1 MRPAA
6 RLQAVIEI
14 LDGVEE
20 GIRTLASPAD
30 RVVADYCRK
39 RRFIGSKD
47 RRAISGLVYSVIRR
61 RGFHVWRAN
70 SVKLPVDGRNLLIS
84 HLADSAP
91 DDLQLFG
98 DAAPHSPVG
107 LTASE
112 QEAVTGFTTLKAGAQ
127 MPLSARIEVPDF
139 LEPALRQRFGA
150 EFETAMAALNQAAP
164 LDIRSNPLQPHH
176 TLTKDLIKISEGIEK
191 TNYSPIG
198 YRSESKARV
207 TGTDLYMSGKIE
219 VQDEAAQLAC
229 YLVDA
234 QPGMAVIDLCA
245 GAGGKSLLLSGLM
258 NNKGQVFAFD
268 VSSKRLSALAVRSQ
282 RAGSRNIQVKA
293 VPEVGAN
300 RERIL
305 SGLNNKAD
313 RVVIDAPCS
322 GTGTWRRNPDQR
334 WRLSEPQITDY
345 AAVQLGLLTEGAQM
359 VAPGGRLVY
368 MTCSLLHAENEA
380 VVDAF
385 FAEQG
390 TANWKLVNYKSVWNN
405 VLPSEPVGS
414 AAKNQA
420 MLQLVPHLHHTDGFF
435 VAILEKS

>member
-1 MRPAA
+1 
-6 RLQAVIEI
+6 
-14 LDGVEE
+14 
-20 GIRTLASPAD
+20 
-30 RVVADYCRK
+30 
-39 RRFIGSKD
+39 
-47 RRAISGLVYSVIRR
+47 
-61 RGFHVWRAN
+61 
-70 SVKLPVDGRNLLIS
+70 
-84 HLADSAP
+84 
-91 DDLQLFG
+91 
-98 DAAPHSPVG
+98 
-107 LTASE
+107 
-112 QEAVTGFTTLKAGAQ
+112 
-127 MPLSARIEVPDF
+127 MPISARFEVPEF
-139 LEPALRQRFGA
+139 LEPILRQRFGT
-150 EFETAMAALNQAAP
+150 EFETAITGLNQAAP
-164 LDIRSNPLQPHH
+164 LDLRANPLQPYED
-176 TLTKDLIKISEGIEK
+176 LTKDLIEASEDFEK
-191 TNYSPIG
+191 VKYSPIG
-198 YRSESKARV
+198 HRSCSKARV
-207 TGTDLYMSGKIE
+207 TGIDLYISGKIE

-268 VSSKRLSALAVRSQ
+268 VSSKRLSALAARSQ

-300 RERIL
+300 RASTL

-334 WRLSEPQITDY
+334 WRLSESQIADY

-359 VAPGGRLVY
+359 VSSGGRLIY

-385 FAEQG
+385 FAAQG
-390 TANWKLVNYKSVWNN
+390 TDDWKLINYKSIWNR
-405 VLPSEPVGS
+405 VLPGEPAET

-435 VAILEKS
+435 VAILEKT

>member
-20 GIRTLASPAD
+20 GICTLAVPAD
-30 RVVADYCRK
+30 RVVADYCRR

-47 RRAISGLVYSVIRR
+47 RRAISGLAYSVIRR
-61 RGFHVWRAN
+61 RGFHVWRVARA
-70 SVKLPVDGRNLLIS
+70 KLPMYGRNLLIS
-84 HLADSAP
+84 HLVDTAP

-98 DAAPHSPVG
+98 DAAPHSPAA
-107 LTASE
+107 LTVSE
-112 QEAVTGFTTLKAGAQ
+112 QQAVTGFAAPISSGKV
-127 MPLSARIEVPDF
+127 PFSARLEVPDF
-139 LEPALRQRFGA
+139 LEPVLRQRFGA
-150 EFETAMAALNQAAP
+150 DFETAMIALNQTAP
-164 LDIRSNPLQPHH
+164 LDLRANPLQPHEN
-176 TLTKDLIKISEGIEK
+176 LTENLMEISEDIEK
-191 TNYSPIG
+191 VKYSPIG
-198 YRSESKARV
+198 YRSDSKARV
-207 TGTDLYMSGKIE
+207 TGADLYTLGKIE

-234 QPGMAVIDLCA
+234 RPGMAVVDLCA

-258 NNKGQVFAFD
+258 NNKGQIFAFD
-268 VSSKRLSALAVRSQ
+268 VSSKRLSALAARSQ

-300 RERIL
+300 RERTL
-305 SGLNNKAD
+305 SGLKSKAD
-313 RVVIDAPCS
+313 RVIIDAPCS

-334 WRLSEPQITDY
+334 WRLSEPQIAEY

-359 VAPGGRLVY
+359 VASGGRLIY

-385 FAEQG
+385 FAAQG
-390 TANWKLVNYKSVWNN
+390 TENWKLVNYKSIWNRI
-405 VLPSEPVGS
+405 LPSAPAET

-435 VAILEKS
+435 VAILEKT